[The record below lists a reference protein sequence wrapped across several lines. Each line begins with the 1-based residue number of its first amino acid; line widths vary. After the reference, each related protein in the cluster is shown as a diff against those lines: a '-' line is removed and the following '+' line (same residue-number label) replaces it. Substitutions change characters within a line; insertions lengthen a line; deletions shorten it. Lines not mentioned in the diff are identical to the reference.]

1 MRVKKMG
8 KKVLKESIHLTGAD
22 IANMLGGEAVEAYN
36 QSKDREVEIEN
47 KIKNQKKSIYEMF
60 NRLDNVILSLHCERV
75 DGFIY
80 CQLVLFYIL

>member
-1 MRVKKMG
+1 MG

-47 KIKNQKKSIYEMF
+47 KIKNQKKSIHEMF
-60 NRLDNVILSLHCERV
+60 NRLDNVIL
-75 DGFIY
+75 
-80 CQLVLFYIL
+80 